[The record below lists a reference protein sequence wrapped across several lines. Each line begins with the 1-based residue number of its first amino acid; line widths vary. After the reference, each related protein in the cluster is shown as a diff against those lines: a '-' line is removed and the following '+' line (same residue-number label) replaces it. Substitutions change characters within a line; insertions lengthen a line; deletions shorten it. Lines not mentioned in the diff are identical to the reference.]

1 MTAGELT
8 YPEVG
13 ATAGD
18 LPPGYDHIR
27 RSAVLG
33 EGDDV
38 FRRACD
44 ALMTWE
50 LQRRSGLTVE
60 TAGQPVTVG
69 TDVRFGWSAGLIRI
83 SLTCRVVLVVDEP
96 KTCGFAYGSL
106 PGHPEQG
113 EESFM
118 IRLDSAGVVTLE
130 VVAFSRPA
138 LWWARLGT
146 PVTRL
151 VQRRI
156 VARYLDALVDR

>member
-1 MTAGELT
+1 MTASDLT

-27 RSAVLG
+27 RIAVLG
-33 EGDDV
+33 SGDDV
-38 FRRACD
+38 FRRACE

-50 LQRRSGLTVE
+50 MHRRSGLTVE
-60 TAGQPVTVG
+60 ASGQPITVG
-69 TDVRFGWSAGLIRI
+69 ADVRFGWSAGLIHI
-83 SLTCRVVLVVDEP
+83 SLTCRVVLVVDES

-106 PGHPEQG
+106 SGHPERG

-118 IRLDSAGVVTLE
+118 IRHDSAGVVTLE

-138 LWWARLGT
+138 LWWSRVGA

-156 VARYLDALVDR
+156 IARYLDALVER